1 LNDSEELYQ
10 IVGEWQT
17 KRQSRL
23 LLEREFL
30 RYTGW
35 LDVVEAHV
43 PYTKYDY
50 FFDILDRRKR
60 YKGNKII
67 VFAGDNLNLD
77 VFGPF
82 FRTPTAETSDRA
94 ASRKELDTLLHLLEK
109 AEKIYDRIIFMQ
121 TNHDKRIYKIL
132 QRVFGDKKQ
141 VEEIMRWVK
150 PLKEFMEERKLSKIV
165 HTPGILFTIGDAVIY
180 HWENNSSI
188 PASTSRKVI
197 KGTIARMPSKIN
209 VIYQAHTHFQSR
221 FAAFRKLIIE
231 TGALCDIFDYAR
243 GDKLWGEEKT
253 ITIGYAYGEFKD
265 GIADWNKCD
274 YYTYEVE
281 GYI

>member
-1 LNDSEELYQ
+1 MSSEAELYE
-10 IVGEWQT
+10 IVGEWKT
-17 KRQSRL
+17 KRQDRL

-35 LDVVEAHV
+35 MDVVEAHV

-50 FFDILDRRKR
+50 FFDLLDRRKR

-94 ASRKELDTLLHLLEK
+94 SSMNELNTLLHLLEK
-109 AEKIYDRIIFMQ
+109 AEKVYDRIIFMQ
-121 TNHDKRIYKIL
+121 TNHDKRIYKMI
-132 QRVFGDKKQ
+132 QRIFQDKKQ
-141 VEEIMRWVK
+141 AEEVIRWITPIK
-150 PLKEFMEERKLSKIV
+150 TFAEERGLKKII
-165 HTPGILFTIGDAVIY
+165 HTPGILFTVGDAVIY
-180 HWENNSSI
+180 HWENNSTI

-197 KGTIARMPSKIN
+197 KGTIARMPPNIH

-221 FAAFRKLIIE
+221 FAALRKLIIE
-231 TGALCDIFDYAR
+231 TGALSDIFDYAR
-243 GDKLWGEEKT
+243 SDKLWGEEKT

-281 GYI
+281 GFI